1 MVLPSQHK
9 TACFQICEPDKCVIW
24 ATARRAFRLVSG
36 GVYQLNDQIMENYN
50 TQREARNSQAYLA
63 SASADSFGLY
73 HDMIKSSGATA
84 FRTDNRFEATIVAH
98 RFGRLSLFDRQILG
112 ARHRRDHTHIQR
124 DGFDHY
130 YIQALRSGIMFSG
143 RVGEGRYLMPG
154 DAIFFDATQPMESI
168 VDNADFVTAI
178 FPRDLVETAAP
189 DARCLHGRILPRGG
203 AGLLGELILS
213 MARNATSF
221 SEPLAAGSFQ
231 LIIST
236 IGEIQE
242 VPDSKYDDKFEQDAL
257 DLSRRLKA
265 EIFIQNNLGAD
276 LSADLVARSIGVS
289 RSSLYRAMYAA
300 GGVQTVVTHR
310 RAARLRSL
318 ILQPG
323 KRLSIAHSS
332 EEAGF
337 VSISHGS
344 RVFKKIYGQSP
355 DHLRTIFESDASS
368 LLKKLN
374 PERLRDW
381 YGDIKY

>member
-1 MVLPSQHK
+1 M
-9 TACFQICEPDKCVIW
+9 A
-24 ATARRAFRLVSG
+24 
-36 GVYQLNDQIMENYN
+36 NYN
-50 TQREARNSQAYLA
+50 LQRQASNHQAYSA
-63 SASADSFGLY
+63 SASADRFGLY

-84 FRTDNRFEATIVAH
+84 FRTGNKFEVTVVAH

-112 ARHRRDHTHIQR
+112 ARHRRDHTHIQK

-130 YIQALRSGIMFSG
+130 YIQALRSGIMMSG
-143 RVGEGRYLMPG
+143 RIGEGQHLMPG
-154 DAIFFDATQPMESI
+154 DAILFDATQPMESI

-178 FPRDLVETAAP
+178 FPRDLVEAAAP
-189 DARCLHGRILPRGG
+189 DARYLHGRILPRGE

-213 MARNATSF
+213 MARNAPSF
-221 SEPLAAGSFQ
+221 SEPLAAGSIQ
-231 LIIST
+231 LIVKT

-242 VPDSKYDDKFEQDAL
+242 VPNNKYDDKFGQDAL

-276 LSADLVARSIGVS
+276 LSADFVARSIGVS

-337 VSISHGS
+337 ASISHGS
-344 RVFKKIYGQSP
+344 RVFKRIYGQSP
-355 DHLRTIFESDASS
+355 DHLRAKLECDVRSVFRE
-368 LLKKLN
+368 LN

-381 YGDIKY
+381 YGDIND